1 MSTIVTQVVEDIKT
15 AMKAKDQLALMAL
28 RGLKTALTNAAIEK
42 GSLSTVLEESEAVAV
57 LKKQIKQREDA
68 ADQYKKADRPE
79 LADKELAEIQVLNKY
94 LPAQMGEAELAAL
107 VDAVIAELGATSKK
121 DMGGVMKVLQE
132 RTSGNANGKDMARL
146 VSQKLA

>member
-1 MSTIVTQVVEDIKT
+1 
-15 AMKAKDQLALMAL
+15 MKAKDQVALMAL

-94 LPAQMGEAELAAL
+94 LPAQMGDAELAAL
-107 VDAVIAELGATSKK
+107 VDIVIAELGATSKK